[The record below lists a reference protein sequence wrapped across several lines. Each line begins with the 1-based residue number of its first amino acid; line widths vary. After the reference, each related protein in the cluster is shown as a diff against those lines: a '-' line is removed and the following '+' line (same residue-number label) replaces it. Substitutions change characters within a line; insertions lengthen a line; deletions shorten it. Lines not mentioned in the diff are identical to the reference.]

1 MRRARAWLL
10 ATAILVVVAMFVA
23 GRATQMPIAPNPTPG
38 VSLPTVRPVVSPSPE
53 SSSNPEAQSAVDAA
67 MRDAAGRL
75 SLAIGA
81 GDIRVQQ
88 VTPRE
93 WPDSSLGCPRQGE
106 MYSQIVT
113 PGYLVMISAAG
124 KQLEYHAD
132 SRGHIVLCQES

>member
-1 MRRARAWLL
+1 
-10 ATAILVVVAMFVA
+10 
-23 GRATQMPIAPNPTPG
+23 MPIAPNPTPG
-38 VSLPTVRPVVSPSPE
+38 VSLPTVQPVVSPSPE

-88 VTPRE
+88 VTARE

-132 SRGHIVLCQES
+132 SRGRIVLCQES